1 MREKTPV
8 PTDDIDPNIQY
19 FNDASK
25 GNVFQNSDYFPEDTF
40 IQKYNSLSVY
50 PIALFSLLHMNI
62 RNIPRHMN
70 ELEAYLSNLCHNF
83 SIVAITETWF
93 TDLTVDT
100 YSLQGYTYE
109 YEYRKIELINDKP
122 KEKISS

>member
-1 MREKTPV
+1 M
-8 PTDDIDPNIQY
+8 
-19 FNDASK
+19 
-25 GNVFQNSDYFPEDTF
+25 
-40 IQKYNSLSVY
+40 SVY
-50 PIALFSLLHMNI
+50 PTALFSLLHMNI
-62 RNIPRHMN
+62 RSIPRHVN

-100 YSLQGYTYE
+100 YSLQGYTHE
-109 YEYRKIELINDKP
+109 YEYRKNRSGGGVSFFIKEGISYLMRNAFDENMESPFIKLINDKP